1 MPGPMVPRPAPT
13 PRAMPDR
20 PFDVLWATRS
30 GMNVRSTARS
40 APLVVGGGR
49 AAEVDRGQG
58 GEDEGLQ
65 GRYKPDFE
73 DEEDDGDRQGDHAE
87 GREAEQD
94 DHAPAH
100 EEDEQVAGEHVREEP
115 DGQGDDPDELRDHLD
130 EEDWELRRT
139 GDARGDPAREV
150 ALEALGP

>member
-13 PRAMPDR
+13 PRAIPDR

-40 APLVVGGGR
+40 APLVVRGGR

-65 GRYKPDFE
+65 RRHEPDFE
-73 DEEDDGDRQGDHAE
+73 EEEEDGHRQREHAHRSDAEEDH
-87 GREAEQD
+87 EA
-94 DHAPAH
+94 AAH
-100 EEDEQVAGEHVREEP
+100 EEDQQVAG
-115 DGQGDDPDELRDHLD
+115 
-130 EEDWELRRT
+130 
-139 GDARGDPAREV
+139 
-150 ALEALGP
+150 